1 MPKELL
7 QKKYRKCYYK
17 TTEKPLSGAH
27 AKAEKL
33 LKNLLMNMQKKTCKT
48 AMSKNVIVYANDSNC
63 V

>member
-48 AMSKNVIVYANDSNC
+48 AMVPY
-63 V
+63 